1 MTGNGGKGRILV
13 VDDEEGIRVLCR
25 VNLQIAGYD
34 VLEAADGTSAL
45 ELARRERLD
54 LIFLDVMMPQ
64 MDGWDVLRRLK
75 EDVATASI
83 PVVMLTARTSEAD
96 QIRAWGE
103 GILDYLAKPF
113 NPQALEEFAAI
124 AMQPRDAAED
134 QERRRHVVEQLRR
147 MQELRRHP

>member
-1 MTGNGGKGRILV
+1 MTVAQGRILV

-25 VNLQIAGYD
+25 VNLELSGYE
-34 VLEAADGTSAL
+34 VLEAPDGMTAL
-45 ELARRERLD
+45 EVAAAERPD

-75 EDVATASI
+75 ENPATADI

-103 GILDYLAKPF
+103 GILDYLSKPF
-113 NPQALEEFAAI
+113 NPQALDDFAAA
-124 AMQPRDAAED
+124 AMHPRDASDER
-134 QERRRHVVEQLRR
+134 ERRQQVVDQLRHL
-147 MQELRRHP
+147 QELRRRH

>member
-1 MTGNGGKGRILV
+1 MAQGRILV

-25 VNLQIAGYD
+25 VNLELADFEVIEAPNGMAG
-34 VLEAADGTSAL
+34 LEAARA
-45 ELARRERLD
+45 EQPD

-64 MDGWDVLRRLK
+64 MDGWDVLRRRK
-75 EDVATASI
+75 EDPATAGI

-113 NPQALEEFAAI
+113 NPQALEEYAAA
-124 AMQPRDAAED
+124 AMQPRDSSGEQD
-134 QERRRHVVEQLRR
+134 RRRQVVDQLRHL
-147 MQELRRHP
+147 QELRRRQ